1 MSSSKS
7 PKRTLNGGYPYLLI
21 DDPPLCF
28 GDSPKPLIDYLRRLN
43 DLPPSPQVRRLRQ
56 STLRALRG
64 WKNRHKAS

>member
-28 GDSPKPLIDYLRRLN
+28 GDSPKPLID
-43 DLPPSPQVRRLRQ
+43 
-56 STLRALRG
+56 
-64 WKNRHKAS
+64 